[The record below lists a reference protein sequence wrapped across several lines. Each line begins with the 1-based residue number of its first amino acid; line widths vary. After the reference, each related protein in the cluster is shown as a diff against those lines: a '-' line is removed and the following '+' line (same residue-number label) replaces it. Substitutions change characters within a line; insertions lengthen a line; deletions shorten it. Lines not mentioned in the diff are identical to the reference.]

1 MDDSNIPLFVAL
13 PVNHSKIPTFKLLKP
28 EIDTSLS
35 EMKKTETNPLVL
47 KQKLAEF
54 KNSKQTGNDI
64 YTDGSKDSKNSYRSL
79 KAYSHL

>member
-1 MDDSNIPLFVAL
+1 M
-13 PVNHSKIPTFKLLKP
+13 T
-28 EIDTSLS
+28 
-35 EMKKTETNPLVL
+35 KTETNPLVS